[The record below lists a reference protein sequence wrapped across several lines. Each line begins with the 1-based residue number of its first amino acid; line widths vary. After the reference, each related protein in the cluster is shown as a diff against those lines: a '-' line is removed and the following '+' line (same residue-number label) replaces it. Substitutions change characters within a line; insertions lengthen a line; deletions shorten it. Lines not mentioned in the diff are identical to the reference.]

1 MEQRWRFVETMSV
14 AADDAGLP
22 DDPEFRSALLA
33 YLEWGTR
40 PALANSQPGAAVVP
54 QAPGSPLGLGRGPAV
69 AYQSSEPGAPLNGP
83 ATSPVTQPP

>member
-1 MEQRWRFVETMSV
+1 MSV

-40 PALANSQPGAAVVP
+40 LAMQNSQAGRRRGRGGPDAALGLGHGAAVRGLS
-54 QAPGSPLGLGRGPAV
+54 PGR
-69 AYQSSEPGAPLNGP
+69 
-83 ATSPVTQPP
+83 